1 MKTYTLSN
9 LKNQTGKVVLDAV
22 REPVSL
28 TKHGEPALVLMSRQE
43 YERAFAGHG
52 RKAWSADGD
61 MSDVDVARFLGAF
74 EAPVDGE

>member
-9 LKNQTGKVVLDAV
+9 LKNQTGKIVLDAV

-28 TKHGEPALVLMSRQE
+28 TKHGEPTLVLMSHNE
-43 YERAFAGHG
+43 FERAFAGHG
-52 RKAWSADGD
+52 RKGWSADGD
-61 MSDVDVARFLGAF
+61 MSDADAACFLSAF